1 MKNHIKTIAVFCF
14 ALLVAACGSDEQKR
28 FEQSTRMVRDVYV
41 STSMTV
47 YAGQSYYIQGV
58 GFEKGDL
65 LSFRSDE
72 SEVEIPVQDATPKTA
87 CIIIPEALGKGTYRL
102 WIERGEREQF
112 LSVVKVYLTS
122 HFDVPDKEGATIK
135 GAVFCENRG
144 IAGVRVSDGI
154 VTAITDENGYYW
166 LASDKSTGYVFYSMP
181 SGYVPVDFDYDAM
194 GFWQPLTADATVC
207 EQHNFGMRAVDNDEF
222 VLLLGADLHLANKQK
237 DIENFKNGFVADSK
251 RMAEQ
256 FSCPVYCLF
265 AGDMTWDRYWYDNKF
280 TIPTYKRLLQEVQ
293 YPLPVF
299 HLMGNHDNDPYVTG
313 DEAGQVPYRLSL
325 GPNYYSFDLG
335 EAHFVVLD
343 DIDWINTGGAQ
354 GIVGARDYNRLVSLQ
369 QMEWLAADLAAVAD
383 KSAPLFIA
391 LHVQLYENYNA
402 KFENKPKMSS
412 ATGGTQALVDAVA
425 GFTDVH
431 FLSGHTHYNAT
442 MEISERI
449 MEHNHAAVCG
459 LL

>member
-154 VTAITDENGYYW
+154 VTAITD
-166 LASDKSTGYVFYSMP
+166 
-181 SGYVPVDFDYDAM
+181 
-194 GFWQPLTADATVC
+194 
-207 EQHNFGMRAVDNDEF
+207 AVGLRPCRF
-222 VLLLGADLHLANKQK
+222 
-237 DIENFKNGFVADSK
+237 
-251 RMAEQ
+251 
-256 FSCPVYCLF
+256 
-265 AGDMTWDRYWYDNKF
+265 
-280 TIPTYKRLLQEVQ
+280 RL
-293 YPLPVF
+293 
-299 HLMGNHDNDPYVTG
+299 
-313 DEAGQVPYRLSL
+313 
-325 GPNYYSFDLG
+325 
-335 EAHFVVLD
+335 
-343 DIDWINTGGAQ
+343 
-354 GIVGARDYNRLVSLQ
+354 
-369 QMEWLAADLAAVAD
+369 
-383 KSAPLFIA
+383 
-391 LHVQLYENYNA
+391 
-402 KFENKPKMSS
+402 
-412 ATGGTQALVDAVA
+412 
-425 GFTDVH
+425 
-431 FLSGHTHYNAT
+431 
-442 MEISERI
+442 
-449 MEHNHAAVCG
+449 
-459 LL
+459 